1 MDKLKNI
8 GPIIDP
14 YEIPEL
20 MLLNLLIIAV
30 ITMRLIYQVKER
42 KM

>member
-14 YEIPEL
+14 YEISEL

-30 ITMRLIYQVKER
+30 ITMRLIYQV
-42 KM
+42 